1 MKGRLFEAMLASAVG
16 VFAATLIAA
25 VRLVLPDAPRPAM
38 EDVTQTLSMIALAFL
53 PVLFCVAVP
62 FAFRLGRDLSGRPL
76 LYHLFFAIA
85 GTVAW
90 LASRWL
96 YGGPNFDAW
105 REWLALG
112 VLVLVACPVTAWAL
126 RARLMGYWVAEQN
139 PAAPMRGP
147 SSMFLVGICI
157 GVVTLG
163 WYYAKWAALSI
174 VAGTYKLP
182 KSMVFRDVDW
192 IGLVVAGV
200 IGVAL
205 VGVFVRGKRRD
216 RGWTMTRTG
225 IAFVLAMAAVPF
237 TQYLAELLLLPE
249 VYEQRV
255 LPTPQVH
262 WTPKLAVYQLLH
274 LLPSFALLFL
284 FLHPPSTAVRRRV

>member
-1 MKGRLFEAMLASAVG
+1 
-16 VFAATLIAA
+16 
-25 VRLVLPDAPRPAM
+25 
-38 EDVTQTLSMIALAFL
+38 
-53 PVLFCVAVP
+53 
-62 FAFRLGRDLSGRPL
+62 
-76 LYHLFFAIA
+76 
-85 GTVAW
+85 
-90 LASRWL
+90 
-96 YGGPNFDAW
+96 
-105 REWLALG
+105 
-112 VLVLVACPVTAWAL
+112 
-126 RARLMGYWVAEQN
+126 
-139 PAAPMRGP
+139 
-147 SSMFLVGICI
+147 MFLVGICI